1 MSPSSTGDSPMSV
14 GASSSSGRPFP
25 LPSRDTFSIDI
36 SSPQLNAINGSSV
49 KSPTGLKPLRNPS
62 FSREGILGS
71 AQKARNL
78 SQASDQQGSGII
90 GTNGLQKSPSDEGS
104 INPLKRRNTDATVD
118 YPRRRATIAVGFSQ
132 RLPRFWCLAD
142 LSIVRSMSL
151 PKVAVRRHKTKMQA
165 LYRTRCRVYLS
176 RARDQA

>member
-1 MSPSSTGDSPMSV
+1 MPPSSTGDSPLSA
-14 GASSSSGRPFP
+14 GAASSSGRPFP
-25 LPSRDTFSIDI
+25 LPSRDTFSIDV

-49 KSPTGLKPLRNPS
+49 VKSPTGIKPQRNPS

-78 SQASDQQGSGII
+78 SQATEQSGSVTV

-118 YPRRRATIAVGFSQ
+118 YPRRRATIAVGSSKTW
-132 RLPRFWCLAD
+132 RFACLRVTD
-142 LSIVRSMSL
+142 SCIV
-151 PKVAVRRHKTKMQA
+151 
-165 LYRTRCRVYLS
+165 
-176 RARDQA
+176 